1 MKERHATSGERC
13 VIPLPTVLV
22 VDDDDFMRTLLRRV
36 LTDAGIAVETFAS
49 AAELLAAPALLLPTL
64 SPALQGPAVL
74 LLDVMMPGM
83 SGLELQSVLRQRGI
97 ALPVV
102 FLTGSSDVPMAVDA
116 MRNGAVDFLEKPFDS
131 AVLVE
136 RIQRALAGGSAA
148 PTPLAPHPNPGHALR
163 LATLTPREREV
174 FDSMITG
181 KTSKMIA
188 RDLGGSFRTIEI
200 HRTRVMSKMAAASLA
215 DLVRMTFEVDA
226 GAS

>member
-1 MKERHATSGERC
+1 MKEPHATSGERC
-13 VIPLPTVLV
+13 VIPPPTVLV
-22 VDDDDFMRTLLRRV
+22 VDDDGFMRTLLRRV

-49 AAELLAAPALLLPTL
+49 AAELLAAPALLSPTL
-64 SPALQGPAVL
+64 QASAVL

-83 SGLELQSVLRQRGI
+83 SGLELQSVLHERGI

-102 FLTGSSDVPMAVDA
+102 FLTGASDVPMAVEA

-136 RIQRALAGGSAA
+136 RIQRALAGGIAA
-148 PTPLAPHPNPGHALR
+148 PTPLAPHSNPGHALR

-226 GAS
+226 SAS

>member
-1 MKERHATSGERC
+1 MNS
-13 VIPLPTVLV
+13 LPTVLV
-22 VDDDDFMRTLLRRV
+22 VDDDGFMRTLLRRV
-36 LTDAGIAVETFAS
+36 LTDAGIAVQTFAS
-49 AAELLAAPALLLPTL
+49 AAELLATPALLSPAPEAPAL
-64 SPALQGPAVL
+64 L

-83 SGLELQSVLRQRGI
+83 SGLELQSVLHARGI

-102 FLTGSSDVPMAVDA
+102 FLTGSSDVPMAVEA
-116 MRNGAVDFLEKPFDS
+116 MRNGAVDFLEKPFDR

-136 RIQRALAGGSAA
+136 RIQRALAGASAA
-148 PTPLAPHPNPGHALR
+148 PTPMAAHSNPGHTLR

-215 DLVRMTFEVDA
+215 DLVRMTFEVDT
-226 GAS
+226 GDS

>member
-1 MKERHATSGERC
+1 MKERHATSGEFC
-13 VIPLPTVLV
+13 VIHPPTVLV
-22 VDDDDFMRTLLRRV
+22 VDDDGFMRTLLRRV

-49 AAELLAAPALLLPTL
+49 AAELLAAPALR
-64 SPALQGPAVL
+64 APAVL

-83 SGLELQSVLRQRGI
+83 SGLELQSVLHERDI
-97 ALPVV
+97 ELPVV

-136 RIQRALAGGSAA
+136 RIQRVLAQGSAA
-148 PTPLAPHPNPGHALR
+148 PAPPAPHPNPGHALR

-215 DLVRMTFEVDA
+215 DLVRMAFEVDA
-226 GAS
+226 GVR